1 MRGWRLVMVTG
12 IVMGMVGLGAAV
24 LTGVV
29 APAAGAASTGRA
41 TDRQIATAGVLVAG
55 DLPAS
60 YTQSARDT
68 SSDAQTQ
75 KLAAKIPACTKVVA
89 FMKLTDKNTEVKS
102 DDFAQ
107 GQTLVDNTVTV
118 FPTAAK
124 AKAAVD
130 AYAATGVPKCFGQL
144 VGKVAQ
150 QSGGTAKADIEK
162 VSDVTAGDQAIAYEG
177 PVAITEADGSQ
188 ATLAFGNLVIRV
200 GRGVAVYSY
209 NHDAQTSIQT
219 DLRNAVESSG
229 TRLQD
234 ALAG

>member
-1 MRGWRLVMVTG
+1 MRGWRTVV
-12 IVMGMVGLGAAV
+12 VGVGAAV

-29 APAAGAASTGRA
+29 APAAGAASTGTA
-41 TDRQIATAGVLVAG
+41 TDKQIATAGVLVAG

-68 SSDAQTQ
+68 SSDAKTQ
-75 KLAAKIPACTKVVA
+75 KLAAKIPACKKVVA
-89 FMKLTDKNTEVKS
+89 FMHATDTNTEVKS
-102 DDFAQ
+102 DDFSQ

-130 AYAATGVPKCFGQL
+130 AYAATGVPACFGQL
-144 VGKVAQ
+144 VGKIAQ
-150 QSGGTAKADIEK
+150 QAGGKAKADIKK

-177 PVAITEADGSQ
+177 PVAITESDGSQ
-188 ATLAFGNLVIRV
+188 TTLAFGNLVIRV

-209 NHDAQTSIQT
+209 NHDAQISIQT
-219 DLRNAVESSG
+219 ELEHAVESSG

-234 ALAG
+234 ALAR